1 MTQVLRSELRAQGP
15 QTPSSG
21 CSKSCRVQWGAH
33 SANRNGAA
41 PAFRTCHTFP
51 ALPPVAAAVQSSLPN
66 VCSTTLGDLFTQ
78 TPHGERSASKSS
90 KADLP
95 EFSFPKAGLPKEKR
109 TRCIKL
115 KSRQPNPG
123 IEGSNLGELGR
134 ADPCD
139 NIYLRIRY
147 LNRSLLG
154 VKSMNVFYFFVF
166 FTIL

>member
-1 MTQVLRSELRAQGP
+1 MLTLQIETGPLRPSERA
-15 QTPSSG
+15 TSSQL
-21 CSKSCRVQWGAH
+21 CPLWKLQFNH
-33 SANRNGAA
+33 
-41 PAFRTCHTFP
+41 P
-51 ALPPVAAAVQSSLPN
+51 LPN
-66 VCSTTLGDLFTQ
+66 VCSTTLGDLFIQ
-78 TPHGERSASKSS
+78 TPRGEPSARKGS

-123 IEGSNLGELGR
+123 IKGSNLGELGR

-139 NIYLRIRY
+139 DNIDLRIRY

-154 VKSMNVFYFFVF
+154 VKSMNVFYFFLCVF
-166 FTIL
+166 HYFIKVHSSVFQVRQKVHF